1 MELFWTFDIY
11 IILGSPLRGI
21 KLWNFYHS
29 FTTPR
34 HQLEFYKVLKYNCSK
49 TLPLLCPSWMNSY
62 KFLELY
68 ETAQAVVFI
77 LALKKIAGEVE
88 RILIGFIDT
97 RGMMITT
104 VWHVPCEVNFQNRII
119 KSNVIWCISLPLL
132 WYSYHNIL
140 RMILKEGF
148 KIKYKK

>member
-1 MELFWTFDIY
+1 
-11 IILGSPLRGI
+11 
-21 KLWNFYHS
+21 
-29 FTTPR
+29 
-34 HQLEFYKVLKYNCSK
+34 
-49 TLPLLCPSWMNSY
+49 MNSY

-104 VWHVPCEVNFQNRII
+104 VWHVPCEV
-119 KSNVIWCISLPLL
+119 ISEQDHKEQCDLMHFTPIVVVFLP
-132 WYSYHNIL
+132 
-140 RMILKEGF
+140 
-148 KIKYKK
+148 